1 MLASPN
7 VSFNIIK
14 TALILI
20 YQFSF
25 INVENNVGLFIR
37 PVWIIIFDNKYF
49 NKLSFFWFEYHDKR
63 PLFTF
68 KYVPLCIDILRG
80 SRSL

>member
-1 MLASPN
+1 MLVSPN

-14 TALILI
+14 KTLILI
-20 YQFSF
+20 DQFSF
-25 INVENNVGLFIR
+25 INVENNVGL
-37 PVWIIIFDNKYF
+37 PVWIITFDNKYF
-49 NKLSFFWFEYHDKR
+49 NNLSFFRFDYHDER

-80 SRSL
+80 SRSV